1 MKPAESK
8 HNSESGFTLIEV
20 IATIVVMGILAAFF
34 IHFMGTALNDSWRS
48 VQLVADEAKAEGLME
63 KIIADYVERINDNN
77 PDAALAAIKSLE
89 SSYES
94 DPEYGLPVTVEY
106 IIFNAGNEVVVDP
119 TTSNN
124 LKIVIEAPSRNLTTI
139 LTKSR
144 TDSNDSKVNW

>member
-94 DPEYGLPVTVEY
+94 DPEYGLPITVEY

>member
-1 MKPAESK
+1 
-8 HNSESGFTLIEV
+8 LIEV
-20 IATIVVMGILAAFF
+20 IATIIVMGILAAFF

-48 VQLVADEAKAEGLME
+48 LELVEGEAKAEGLME

-94 DPEYGLPVTVEY
+94 DPEYGLPITVEY

>member
-1 MKPAESK
+1 MKGAKAK

-20 IATIVVMGILAAFF
+20 IATIIVMGILAAFF

>member
-20 IATIVVMGILAAFF
+20 IATIIVMGILAAFF

>member
-1 MKPAESK
+1 MKCTNSK
-8 HNSESGFTLIEV
+8 NNAESGFTLIEV
-20 IATIVVMGILAAFF
+20 IATIIVMGILAAFF

-48 VQLVADEAKAEGLME
+48 VELVADEAKAEGLME

>member
-1 MKPAESK
+1 
-8 HNSESGFTLIEV
+8 
-20 IATIVVMGILAAFF
+20 
-34 IHFMGTALNDSWRS
+34 MGTALNDSWRS
-48 VQLVADEAKAEGLME
+48 LELVADEAKAEGLME